1 MRHSKYML
9 WHIRPETCYCYENVQ
24 KIHFSWENRKADRP
38 ATCAT
43 RRFFK
48 KANLLFC
55 RKRQVA
61 QVAAWRGHIPLSCA
75 TSATTSA
82 SSGQFGAG
90 LEPVLACLGLS
101 LACPGPVLNI
111 LQLVLAYLGLEV
123 SSLNDTNVNSHRKR

>member
-1 MRHSKYML
+1 ML
-9 WHIRPETCYCYENVQ
+9 LL
-24 KIHFSWENRKADRP
+24 RKCTKTYTFYGKTAKRIGP
-38 ATCAT
+38 
-43 RRFFK
+43 RLVRLVVSLKKEKLFF
-48 KANLLFC
+48 LS

-61 QVAAWRGHIPLSCA
+61 QVAAWGGHIHLSCA

-111 LQLVLAYLGLEV
+111 LQLDLAYLGLEV
-123 SSLNDTNVNSHRKR
+123 SGLNDTNVNDHWKR